1 MSELSWESWTSWVTD
16 RPWLAVVAALGL
28 VVYVFGRDQL
38 LAWRHRRLVDG
49 ARWVTIAAPPEVDE
63 HSAAALW
70 STMTGVL
77 TPSVWRRRVFG
88 TPHVAWEYTW
98 TGRTLTIRLWVPG
111 TIPPGAVESAVRGA
125 WPACTVAVDETAGP
139 PIPAAVA
146 EQAGGAL
153 WPQETDVLPLRTE
166 HEADPLRALLSAG
179 AGVRHREHAC
189 VQILARPASARRVRR
204 ARRTAVK
211 PAGTPGGDVAN
222 KAVNSMARLA
232 IEPILWLL
240 EVFLPGPT
248 RRPTSPRTSAS
259 RAEVRD
265 PVADA
270 HQHAVVDKA
279 VRVPHFEI
287 AIRYAVAIDDD
298 STNDRSGKEVKSE
311 KEDKR
316 TREERRRDDERRRQM
331 RARLAGL
338 GHTFASAAAT
348 YTRPNRLRRM
358 KMGAPVSVL
367 ASRRL
372 LRGFLATV
380 EELAVLAA
388 LPQDLAVPGLDRAR
402 AKAMPSPAAIPSG
415 GREVKV
421 LGRSQI
427 GGHSVGLNVVDARQH
442 VHLIGKTGVGKS
454 TLLLNM
460 ILSDVHARRGAVVID
475 PRGDLVLDIL
485 DRMPA
490 SYADRIAIIDPEQ
503 DNPACFN
510 PLDDG
515 GDAHLAVDN
524 LVGVFSK
531 IFQRHWGPRIDD
543 TLRVSCLTLMRH
555 ASPTLSLVPPLLN
568 DRQFRGRFVYDL
580 SDPEGL
586 GGFWAWYD
594 SMNEGQRAQVIGPVL
609 ARLRAFLLRDFVKN
623 VIGTAHTSFQMSRI
637 LDGGLLLCRLP
648 KGVLGEET
656 ARILGSLIVARTW
669 QAAIARAGQPEDE
682 RHDATLYIDECQNFL
697 NLPGSVDDML
707 AEARG
712 FRLGLVLAHQNLAQL
727 PKETADAVSANARS
741 KIFFNVDPNDARELA
756 KHTRPEL
763 DDHDLAHLDVYT
775 ASARLLVSNREMP
788 AFTFTTNPPVEP
800 VGEATAIRQRVA
812 AAHARPTEETA
823 MQQVAR
829 KSLHRRTNPPQ
840 S

>member
-1 MSELSWESWTSWVTD
+1 MITDLAWESWVSWVMD
-16 RPWLAVVAALGL
+16 RPWLAVVAAFGL
-28 VVYVFGRDQL
+28 VGYVFGRDQFL
-38 LAWRHRRLVDG
+38 VWRHRRLVEG
-49 ARWVTIAAPPEVDE
+49 ARWVSIAAPPEVTPE
-63 HSAAALW
+63 SAAALW

-77 TPSVWRRRVFG
+77 TPSMWRRRLYG
-88 TPHVAWEYTW
+88 TPHVGWEYIW
-98 TGRTLTIRLWVPG
+98 TGRTLTIRMWVPG
-111 TIPPGAVESAVRGA
+111 TVPPGSVESAVRAA
-125 WPACTVAVDETAGP
+125 WPACTVATDDTAGP
-139 PIPAAVA
+139 PIPWTVA

-153 WPQETDVLPLRTE
+153 WPQETEGLPLRTE

-179 AGVRHREHAC
+179 AGVRNREHAC
-189 VQILARPASARRVRR
+189 VQILARPASARRVRG
-204 ARRTAVK
+204 ARRAASK

-248 RRPTSPRTSAS
+248 RRTTTTRTSAS
-259 RAEVRD
+259 RLEVRD

-287 AIRYAVAIDDD
+287 SIRYAVAVDDVQSD
-298 STNDRSGKEVKSE
+298 NGAKRGKT
-311 KEDKR
+311 DKR
-316 TREERRRDDERRRQM
+316 SKDERRRDEERHRQM
-331 RARLAGL
+331 RARLHGL
-338 GHTFASAAAT
+338 AHTFASAAAT

-358 KMGAPVSVL
+358 KMAQPVAVL

-402 AKAMPSPAAIPSG
+402 ARAVPAPAAIPSG
-415 GREVKV
+415 GRGVKV
-421 LGRSQI
+421 LGKSQI

-442 VHLIGKTGVGKS
+442 LHLIGKTGVGKS

-460 ILSDVHARRGAVVID
+460 ILSDVHARRGTVVID
-475 PRGDLVLDIL
+475 PRGDLVKDIL
-485 DRMPA
+485 DRLPA
-490 SYADRIAIIDPEQ
+490 DYADRIAIIDPEQ

-515 GDAHLAVDN
+515 GDPHLAVDN

-555 ASPTLSLVPPLLN
+555 AHPTLSLVSSLLS
-568 DRQFRGRFVYDL
+568 DRQFRGRFTHDL

-586 GGFWAWYD
+586 GGFWVWYD

-648 KGVLGEET
+648 KGILGEDT

-669 QAAIARAGQPEDE
+669 QAAIARAGQPEDQ
-682 RHDATLYIDECQNFL
+682 RKDATLYIDECQNFL

-763 DDHDLAHLDVYT
+763 EDHDLSHLDVFT
-775 ASARLLVSNREMP
+775 ASGRLLVANREMP

-800 VGEATAIRQRVA
+800 LSESLLIRQRVA
-812 AAHARPTEETA
+812 AAHARPTEESA

-829 KSLHRRTNPPQ
+829 KSLHRRTNRQQP
-840 S
+840 